1 MVLSILKALSFVAL
15 PAHAEFVN
23 SEHAPRDVEVKND
36 FEHLVSFGDSYTAQP
51 STNSTSTSTGGR
63 IWPRM
68 VADAAG
74 AALHNYARS
83 GATCTNEYRS
93 PGNSASSTSI
103 LDDELPK
110 FKSTWA
116 DANDT
121 VSASLD
127 PSTTVYSIWIGTN
140 DLGYNAFINAGNPPS
155 YNITSVVDCIWTAM
169 DELYSLGANYFVL
182 MNTAPLQLSPEYGL
196 PDAGGV
202 GDNEYWALKTQQNVT
217 LTSYIMLEFTV
228 SVNFML
234 AYGTPFELLVQDRWP
249 NATIALFDV
258 HRLMMDIYADGAA
271 YLDFQSQTIFSLLL

>member
-1 MVLSILKALSFVAL
+1 MVLKNLKTVSFVAL
-15 PAHAEFVN
+15 LAHAEFVN
-23 SEHAPRDVEVKND
+23 AGQARRDAVVKKD
-36 FEHLVSFGDSYTAQP
+36 FEHLVSFGDSYTAEP

-74 AALHNYARS
+74 AALHDYARS
-83 GATCTNEYRS
+83 GATCTNDYRS

-103 LDDELPK
+103 LDDELPE
-110 FKSTWA
+110 FKSAWA

-140 DLGYNAFINAGNPPS
+140 DLGYNAFINAGNPPG
-155 YNITSVVDCIWTAM
+155 YNITSVVNCIWTAM
-169 DELYSLGANYFVL
+169 DELYALGADYFVL

-202 GDNEYWALKTQQNVT
+202 GDNEYWALKVPSPSLQHLLYLNLPTCSHNL
-217 LTSYIMLEFTV
+217 LT
-228 SVNFML
+228 
-234 AYGTPFELLVQDRWP
+234 R
-249 NATIALFDV
+249 AT
-258 HRLMMDIYADGAA
+258 RLNRM
-271 YLDFQSQTIFSLLL
+271 